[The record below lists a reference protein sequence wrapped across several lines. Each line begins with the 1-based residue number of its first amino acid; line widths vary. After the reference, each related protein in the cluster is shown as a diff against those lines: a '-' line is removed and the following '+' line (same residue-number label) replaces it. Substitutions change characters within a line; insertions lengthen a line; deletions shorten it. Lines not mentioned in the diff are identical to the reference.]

1 MFKNV
6 FSIFFTLACVFTGA
20 QEKGAF
26 PYRQFM
32 EIYDRYKENDVR
44 ALPFVQIHAQQAR
57 KDARHKQLL
66 LAFEHGVYFSADRQ
80 DKLRYADSAVITAK
94 RLGDSVKISRALL
107 GKGVVYYFSFRNYK
121 AAMHE
126 YLNAFGYA
134 AGDPDSYLQHKIRY
148 HLGEVKSYLGHCDE
162 ALIHFEKALRFFEE
176 NRVRTAN
183 PNEWHNYTRGYLNTL
198 HQMIVCNQK
207 MDRWHV
213 ADSLLATASARIRD
227 LEGFEQEKGYIY
239 KCLGRSEYENGSYNS
254 AIVLF
259 SRSRS
264 LLSAPDDFAWNAVN
278 DFYIGKSYLK
288 LKQTEDAVIFFKK
301 VDSSF
306 TRHNFIFPELREN
319 YELLIKHYKN
329 TADAG
334 QELYYTQQLLKA
346 DDFLYSDFRH
356 VMSRMHKEYDTK
368 TLEAEKLR
376 LQQDSRRKNIFI
388 TVLAVTGSMLLIFV
402 LYRYYRS
409 RRIHRK
415 YLQLLRKL
423 EDLQKQTECLPET
436 VDYGKRKYE
445 YKDEVVHDLL
455 EKLKR
460 FEETKGF
467 TATGLTL
474 RKLADK
480 LGTNGTHLSYVIN
493 QYKGMNFHTYLKV
506 LRINYITHLLYTDR
520 KYLNYNMD
528 GLAKECGMLRRQNFS
543 DHFYEING
551 LRPSEFIEKYRKEN
565 RDRDQT

>member
-6 FSIFFTLACVFTGA
+6 FTVFFTIACVLIGA

-26 PYRQFM
+26 PYRQFI
-32 EIYDRYKENDVR
+32 EIYDRYKEDDVR

-57 KDARHKQLL
+57 KDGRHKQLL
-66 LAFEHGVYFSADRQ
+66 LAFEHGVYFSADRR
-80 DKLRYADSAVITAK
+80 DKLRYADSAVAAAH
-94 RLGDSVKISRALL
+94 RLGDSVKISRALP
-107 GKGVVYYFSFRNYK
+107 GKGVVYYFSFRDYK

-126 YLNAFGYA
+126 YLKAFEYA
-134 AGDPDSYLQHKIRY
+134 AGDQDSYLQHKIRY

-176 NRVRTAN
+176 NRMRAKN
-183 PNEWHNYTRGYLNTL
+183 PNEWHNYTRGTLNTL

-207 MDRWHV
+207 MERRHV
-213 ADSLLATASARIRD
+213 ADSLLAKATAAIRN

-239 KCLGRSEYENGSYNS
+239 KCLGRSEYEKGSYTS
-254 AIVLF
+254 AIALF
-259 SRSRS
+259 SRSRRM
-264 LLSAPDDFAWNAVN
+264 LSAPDDFAWNAVN
-278 DFYIGKSYLK
+278 NFYIGKAYLK
-288 LKQTEDAVIFFKK
+288 LKQTDDAITFFKK

-306 TRHNFIFPELREN
+306 VRHNFIFPELREN

-334 QELYYTQQLLKA
+334 QELYYTQQLLRA

-376 LQQDSRRKNIFI
+376 LQQDSRRKNVFI
-388 TVLAVTGSMLLIFV
+388 TVLGVTGSLLLIFL

-409 RRIHRK
+409 RIIHRK
-415 YLQLLRKL
+415 YLQLLHKI
-423 EDLQKQTECLPET
+423 ENLQNRTDPVPE
-436 VDYGKRKYE
+436 VVNDEKRKYK
-445 YKDEVVHDLL
+445 YKDEVVTELL
-455 EKLKR
+455 EKLRK
-460 FEETKGF
+460 FEETNGF
-467 TATGLTL
+467 TASGLTL
-474 RKLADK
+474 RKLAAK

-493 QYKGMNFHTYLKV
+493 QYKGMNFNTYLKV

-528 GLAKECGMLRRQNFS
+528 GLAKECGMLSRQNFS

-551 LRPSEFIEKYRKEN
+551 LRPRAFVEKYRKEN
-565 RDRDQT
+565 RGVRD